1 MRFDALELAIQLISH
16 LRPLVER
23 LRSKNADAAR
33 QIRRA
38 ADSVPNHLA
47 EGRKRL
53 GRDRVHHWSIAAGSA
68 DDVRTALRVPVAWG
82 DPGEAEVREALQ
94 VLDRLMGICWRLT
107 H

>member
-1 MRFDALELAIQLISH
+1 LLRNTIQKI
-16 LRPLVER
+16 VER

-38 ADSVPNHLA
+38 ADSVPNNLA

-68 DDVRTALRVPVAWG
+68 DEVRTALRVAVAWG
-82 DPGEAEVREALQ
+82 DLNEAEVREALQ
-94 VLDRLMGICWRLT
+94 VLDRLMAICWRLT

>member
-38 ADSVPNHLA
+38 ADSVPNNLA

-68 DDVRTALRVPVAWG
+68 DEVRTALRVAVAWG
-82 DPGEAEVREALQ
+82 DLGEADVRETLQ
-94 VLDRLMGICWRLT
+94 ILDRLMAICWRLT